1 MARGV
6 VSKVQRSSAAV
17 RRALVIGLVAWQ
29 MAATNPV
36 AWAAGEALASKSP
49 ESVAPAAAQTALVP
63 AEATPKASS
72 EKVQGPA
79 IDDVQEILQVLNQR
93 KEYLAR
99 KEEALKEAEARIAAL
114 KADAE
119 KILDRY
125 EKMTKAAI
133 EKQEEQSKKKA
144 QAQLDVRKAS
154 VMQAVKMFESMP
166 PEEAAS
172 RIDKMPEKS
181 AMELLRELKPKTAGS
196 ILAQMKPE
204 RAAKI
209 AEKFLG
215 PVSRAS
221 LSSN

>member
-1 MARGV
+1 M
-6 VSKVQRSSAAV
+6 SKVRRSSAAV
-17 RRALVIGLVAWQ
+17 RRTLVIGLVAWQ
-29 MAATNPV
+29 TAATNPI
-36 AWAAGEALASKSP
+36 AWAVEALASKTP
-49 ESVAPAAAQTALVP
+49 ESAAPAAAQTALGP
-63 AEATPKASS
+63 AEATTKASS

-125 EKMTKAAI
+125 EKVTKAAI
-133 EKQEEQSKKKA
+133 EKQEEQAKKKA
-144 QAQLDVRKAS
+144 QAQLDSRKAT
-154 VMQAVKMFESMP
+154 VLQAVKMFESMP

-215 PVSRAS
+215 PVSRES